1 MTEGMLARDALERKK
16 AWAFLEEKVLRL
28 LASSPEFRELCREVL
43 GGGRGFREFELDLR
57 GALLGGAAAA
67 VSEGLSAL
75 DGESG
80 APACG
85 ACGSA
90 MVRRGTRSTAPRFG
104 EDFTEICTVRKRL
117 DSTVSVF
124 GYLGAIA

>member
-16 AWAFLEEKVLRL
+16 AWAFLEAAVRL
-28 LASSPEFRELCREVL
+28 LLLSSPEFRELCREVPT
-43 GGGRGFREFELDLR
+43 GARGFREFELDLR

-75 DGESG
+75 DAESG
-80 APACG
+80 VPARG

-90 MVRRGTRSTAPRFG
+90 MVRRGTRSTAPLSLFG
-104 EDFTEICTVRKRL
+104 RCRCGAATGRAGVRRAGG
-117 DSTVSVF
+117 TF
-124 GYLGAIA
+124 